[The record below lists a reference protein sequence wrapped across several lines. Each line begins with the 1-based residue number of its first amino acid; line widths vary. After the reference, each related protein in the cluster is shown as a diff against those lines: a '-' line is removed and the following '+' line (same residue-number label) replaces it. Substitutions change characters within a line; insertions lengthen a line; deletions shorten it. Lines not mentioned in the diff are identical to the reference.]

1 MPNTLR
7 KEPEATSCDFVHAD
21 YWLRR
26 ERSGKVDAFERYGAE
41 RSKDEPRQSMTSG
54 IRPAT
59 KRLIDKLRIPQET
72 SEENGQDTLLP
83 KRLIEVNFLLR
94 YLEIIKIKA
103 AAIAIARLAGFGDT
117 ANRLGQILLFQEK
130 LEPDEQPLSLSSLKQ
145 FIWFLL
151 EHRGVREPSIV
162 ATDKGNV
169 KAIWEYSEKQ
179 IFWIEFY
186 PSGDVRYLA
195 FVPNERR
202 SDGVE
207 RTAAWSTSS
216 DVFERAKSLGPTAWM
231 VL

>member
-1 MPNTLR
+1 MDNTAR
-7 KEPEATSCDFVHAD
+7 KEQDGTAYDFVHAD

-41 RSKDEPRQSMTSG
+41 RSKDESRQFMTSE

-59 KRLIDKLRIPQET
+59 KW
-72 SEENGQDTLLP
+72 
-83 KRLIEVNFLLR
+83 LIEVDFLR
-94 YLEIIKIKA
+94 YLEVIKNEA
-103 AAIAIARLAGFGDT
+103 EAIAIARLAGFDDT
-117 ANRLGQILLFQEK
+117 ANRLGQFLLFQEE

-151 EHRGVREPSIV
+151 EHRDIREPSIV
-162 ATDKGNV
+162 VTERGNV

-195 FVPNERR
+195 FVPNQRR

-207 RTAAWSTSS
+207 RTAAWSTAS
-216 DVFERAKSLGPTAWM
+216 DVFERAKSLGATAWM